1 MNNASGAAVVGGTL
15 KRYEEKILFINKLF
29 YFLFLVV

>member
-15 KRYEEKILFINKLF
+15 KRYEGKELAIVPHFWF
-29 YFLFLVV
+29 